1 MTTLVAEQ
9 TLNLTRRFKAP
20 RERVF
25 AAFSSAEAI
34 QQWFGCGPPHII
46 ECSADFRV
54 GGSYRTRSY
63 NPETSKAV
71 SAVGVYRE
79 ITPPSKIVYTWKW
92 ENDEDWADCES
103 LVTFEFN
110 AVGDET
116 ELHLTQTG
124 FPSDDSCQKHTY
136 GWTGCLDKLDAA
148 LAGAPVPAFKT
159 CC

>member
-1 MTTLVAEQ
+1 MNTSAAEQ
-9 TLNLTRRFKAP
+9 TLKITRRFRAP

-25 AAFSSAEAI
+25 AAFTTAEAI
-34 QQWFGCGPPHII
+34 QQWFGCGPPHVI

-71 SAVGVYRE
+71 TAVGVYRE
-79 ITPPSKIVYTWKW
+79 ITPPTKIVYTWKW

-103 LVTFEFN
+103 LVTFEFI
-110 AVGDET
+110 ALDDET
-116 ELHLTQTG
+116 ELRLTQTG
-124 FPSDDSCQKHTY
+124 FPSEDSCQKHNY
-136 GWTGCLDKLDAA
+136 GWNGCLEKLDAV
-148 LAGAPVPAFKT
+148 LAGAAVPMFKP